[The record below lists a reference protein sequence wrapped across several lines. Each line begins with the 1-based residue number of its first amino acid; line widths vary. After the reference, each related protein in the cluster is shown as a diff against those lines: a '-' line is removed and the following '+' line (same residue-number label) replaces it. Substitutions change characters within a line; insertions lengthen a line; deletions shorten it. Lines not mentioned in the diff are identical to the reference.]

1 MLTRAALFLAVTTA
15 IGGVEEVGDTGV
27 HQRVNL
33 LHTTLYRVIMEVG
46 PAHARRSAAAG
57 DTGAELGTDNR
68 TAHNRAKVLVIG
80 YPIRLH
86 VLDPVGIG
94 KHYLVELRGVQ
105 NGEVQR
111 CGTGR
116 NVSDQVHARLELV
129 GEGRNNDGTDYGAGI
144 VSEHAAD
151 KVRTG
156 NAREPDTLVPADV
169 HLADGIRGV
178 GTVAVRERVLAAHDF
193 TTAQVA
199 AGFLDVIQRE
209 DIGIRNGGHVVPAL
223 AAVAGVMLAIQVVV
237 DAL

>member
-1 MLTRAALFLAVTTA
+1 MLARAALFLTVTTA

-33 LHTTLYRVIMEVG
+33 LHAALYRVIMEVG
-46 PAHARRSAAAG
+46 PAHARRGAAAG
-57 DTGAELGTDNR
+57 DTGAELGTDDR
-68 TAHNRAKVLVIG
+68 TAHDRTKVLVIG
-80 YPIRLH
+80 YPVRLH

-129 GEGRNNDGTDYGAGI
+129 GEGRNNDGTDYGTGI

-156 NAREPDTLVPADV
+156 NAREPDTLVTTDV

-178 GTVAVRERVLAAHDF
+178 GTVTVRKRVLAAHDL

-209 DIGIRNGGHVVPAL
+209 DIGVRDGGHVVPAL
-223 AAVAGVMLAIQVVV
+223 AAVAGVMLAVQVVI